1 MSGAE
6 VRSLDVRPV
15 RHSRS
20 SRRQIGRTLVL
31 AGSDF
36 LIWSS
41 TMAAPRKSRNAD
53 GVKRR
58 GASSNKGAAPGAP
71 DATLVALGSKLEA
84 LSAEL
89 SVLQNDKATP
99 FFPTAAR
106 GEELIGGTALNPS
119 AQRIEEILALLDP
132 IERAIMAT
140 PAQTVVGLGVK
151 ARHAAHVLSHYWMDS
166 TDALDWD
173 VRAVRLLIESTCS
186 VAGVGLVS
194 SRQ

>member
-1 MSGAE
+1 
-6 VRSLDVRPV
+6 
-15 RHSRS
+15 
-20 SRRQIGRTLVL
+20 
-31 AGSDF
+31 
-36 LIWSS
+36 
-41 TMAAPRKSRNAD
+41 MAAPRKSRNAD

-58 GASSNKGAAPGAP
+58 GASSNKGATPGAP
-71 DATLVALGSKLEA
+71 DAMLVALGRRLEA

-89 SVLQNDKATP
+89 SALQNGNITP
-99 FFPTAAR
+99 FFPAAAAQ
-106 GEELIGGTALNPS
+106 GDLLVGGTTVNRS

-140 PAQTVVGLGVK
+140 PAETVVGLGVK

-186 VAGVGLVS
+186 VAGIGLVS
-194 SRQ
+194 SRH

>member
-1 MSGAE
+1 
-6 VRSLDVRPV
+6 
-15 RHSRS
+15 
-20 SRRQIGRTLVL
+20 
-31 AGSDF
+31 
-36 LIWSS
+36 
-41 TMAAPRKSRNAD
+41 MAAAGKSRNAE

-58 GASSNKGAAPGAP
+58 GARSSKPPASAPA
-71 DATLVALGSKLEA
+71 DAMLVALGHKFEA

-89 SVLQNDKATP
+89 SALQNDKTTP
-99 FFPTAAR
+99 FFPTSAR
-106 GEELIGGTALNPS
+106 GAESIGGTALS
-119 AQRIEEILALLDP
+119 APAPRIEEILALLDP

-186 VAGVGLVS
+186 VAGVGLIS

>member
-6 VRSLDVRPV
+6 VRSPDVRPV
-15 RHSRS
+15 SILTRLGLRV
-20 SRRQIGRTLVL
+20 GRTLAL
-31 AGSDF
+31 PGTFS
-36 LIWSS
+36 IWSS

-58 GASSNKGAAPGAP
+58 GASSNKRADPAAPHAM
-71 DATLVALGSKLEA
+71 LVALGNKLDA

-89 SVLQNDKATP
+89 AALENEKATP
-99 FFPTAAR
+99 FFLTAAR

-119 AQRIEEILALLDP
+119 AHRTEELLALLDP

-140 PAQTVVGLGVK
+140 PAQTIVGLGVK

>member
-1 MSGAE
+1 
-6 VRSLDVRPV
+6 
-15 RHSRS
+15 
-20 SRRQIGRTLVL
+20 
-31 AGSDF
+31 
-36 LIWSS
+36 
-41 TMAAPRKSRNAD
+41 MAAPRKPRNAD

-58 GASSNKGAAPGAP
+58 GASSNKGATPGAP
-71 DATLVALGSKLEA
+71 DAMLVALGSRLEA

-89 SVLQNDKATP
+89 SALQNGNITP
-99 FFPTAAR
+99 LFPATAAR
-106 GEELIGGTALNPS
+106 SDLLVGGTAVNRS

-140 PAQTVVGLGVK
+140 PAETVVGLGVK

-186 VAGVGLVS
+186 VAGIGLVS
-194 SRQ
+194 SRH